1 MNWTWSIRSG
11 DGGMNGLEFA
21 LATTAGDFS
30 AVLIHAAPSR
40 AQVEIRRDDGVL
52 VAQGEVARQGD
63 YSPMTLLELGEDGL
77 RRQEVWPD
85 QRLYGLPVVLP
96 GGEVGIL
103 ERWEHAE
110 DRSWW
115 RWSIELSNH
124 TGRPADWAPAERR

>member
-1 MNWTWSIRSG
+1 MGCSPLAPPEWPTPGRDASLTPPAWADAPGVYRRERSGYPHAVNWTWSIRSG

-63 YSPMTLLELGEDGL
+63 YSPMTLL
-77 RRQEVWPD
+77 
-85 QRLYGLPVVLP
+85 
-96 GGEVGIL
+96 
-103 ERWEHAE
+103 
-110 DRSWW
+110 
-115 RWSIELSNH
+115 
-124 TGRPADWAPAERR
+124 